1 MEHAVDGEQVAASLA
16 EWLAAVTFV
25 DLSEDE
31 VTALLV
37 DSVVAWAEDRG
48 WRAYRRAP
56 SVMALPAPF
65 SHRHSWLDVGCAR
78 PDGAP
83 IAIEVDRTD
92 RQRTVD
98 KLLAEAEAGR
108 VAIWVRWGT
117 GKFAAPPPPVAMV
130 TCPVTSHRRAPASD
144 ANSRAAAGREQ
155 RYSRLPTRER
165 PAPEHTAADL
175 TAGQQPDLFAGPG
188 L

>member
-1 MEHAVDGEQVAASLA
+1 VERAVDGEQVAASLA
-16 EWLAAVTFV
+16 DWLATVTFV
-25 DLSEDE
+25 DLGAGE

-37 DSVVAWAEDRG
+37 DSVVAWATDQG

-56 SVMALPAPF
+56 SVMALPPPF
-65 SHRHSWLDVGCAR
+65 SHRHSWIDVGCAR
-78 PDGAP
+78 PAGAP

-117 GKFAAPPPPVAMV
+117 GKFVAAPPPVAMV
-130 TCPVTSHRRAPASD
+130 TCQVTSRRGPAD
-144 ANSRAAAGREQ
+144 KEQ
-155 RYSRLPTRER
+155 RYTRLPTRER
-165 PAPEHTAADL
+165 PAPAHMAANLKAD
-175 TAGQQPDLFAGPG
+175 QQPDLFAGPA
-188 L
+188 

>member
-1 MEHAVDGEQVAASLA
+1 MDHAGDGEQVVASLA
-16 EWLAAVTFV
+16 SWLDTVTFA
-25 DLSEDE
+25 DRSADE

-37 DSVVAWAEDRG
+37 DSVVAWAASQG

-56 SVMALPAPF
+56 SVMALPEPF
-65 SHRHSWLDVGCAR
+65 AHRHSWIDVGCAR
-78 PDGAP
+78 PAGAP

-117 GKFAAPPPPVAMV
+117 GRFAAPPPPVRMV
-130 TCPVTSHRRAPASD
+130 TCPVTSRRGAVEQ
-144 ANSRAAAGREQ
+144 GQ
-155 RYSRLPTRER
+155 RYTRLPTSDR
-165 PAPEHTAADL
+165 PAPAHTGTALKADRQ
-175 TAGQQPDLFAGPG
+175 ADLFA
-188 L
+188 

>member
-1 MEHAVDGEQVAASLA
+1 MDSAADGEQVATSLTN
-16 EWLAAVTFV
+16 WLNAVTFV
-25 DLSEDE
+25 DQGADE

-37 DSVVAWAEDRG
+37 DSVVAWAAGQG

-65 SHRHSWLDVGCAR
+65 SHRHSWIDVGCAR
-78 PDGAP
+78 PLGAP
-83 IAIEVDRTD
+83 IAIEVDHTD

-117 GKFAAPPPPVAMV
+117 GRFAAPPLPVRMV
-130 TCPVTSHRRAPASD
+130 TCQVTSRRGVAEK
-144 ANSRAAAGREQ
+144 GQ
-155 RYSRLPTRER
+155 RYTRLPTSDR
-165 PAPEHTAADL
+165 PAPAHTGTNLKADHQASL
-175 TAGQQPDLFAGPG
+175 DIPLS
-188 L
+188 